1 MRATGAIATR
11 SGTALLAT
19 LMAIGWPLAAK
30 AEPSRVV
37 ALGGSVTEIIYALG
51 EEERLIARDTTS
63 VYPEAA
69 TDLPDVGYMRALSA
83 EGVLSVE
90 PNLILAEEGAGPPEV
105 VDILENA
112 RIPFVTIPDDYS
124 PDGILAKI
132 DAVGAALDVMEKAQ
146 DLRTEV
152 AADLSSANSQAE
164 SLANGGEKRV
174 LFILSLQDG
183 RVMASGTNTAAH
195 GIIEMAGA
203 ENAVTSF
210 TGYKLLT
217 DEALAAAAPDAI
229 LMMDRTGDHAAT
241 NEDLFAIPALSLT
254 PAAEAEAVIRMNGL
268 YLLGFGPRTAEA
280 VRDLSVAL
288 YGG

>member
-1 MRATGAIATR
+1 MRATGATATR
-11 SGTALLAT
+11 TGSIVLAV
-19 LMAIGWPLAAK
+19 LIVIGWPLAAK
-30 AEPSRVV
+30 AEQARVV

-63 VYPEAA
+63 VYPQAA
-69 TDLPDVGYMRALSA
+69 TALPDVGYMRALSA

-90 PNLILAEEGAGPPEV
+90 PTLILAEEGAGPPEV
-105 VDILENA
+105 VDILESA

-132 DAVGAALDVMEKAQ
+132 EAVGAALEVEEKAQ
-146 DLRTEV
+146 TLRNAV
-152 AADLSSANSQAE
+152 AADLNAATDE
-164 SLANGGEKRV
+164 TEALANGGEKRV

-183 RVMASGTNTAAH
+183 RVMASGTQTAAY

-203 ENAVTSF
+203 QNAVTSF
-210 TGYKLLT
+210 TGYKPLT

-229 LMMDRTGDHAAT
+229 LMMDRTGDHAAS

-254 PAAEAEAVIRMNGL
+254 PAAQSEAVIRMNGL

-280 VRDLSVAL
+280 ARDLSVAL